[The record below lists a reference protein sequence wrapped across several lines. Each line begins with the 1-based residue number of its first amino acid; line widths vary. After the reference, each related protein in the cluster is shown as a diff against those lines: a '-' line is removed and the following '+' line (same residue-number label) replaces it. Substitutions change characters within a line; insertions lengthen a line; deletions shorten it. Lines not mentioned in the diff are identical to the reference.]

1 MYFGSRGATK
11 FTSFTRRLKRW
22 KFTRISKGAQ
32 LGAYYH
38 KYFVK
43 DRPDLLTKIVYPGAK
58 AKSDAKSPSKSN
70 IKVKSSNKARR
81 RASTGSL
88 PRPVIVGSRSTLTP
102 VIDDFTSTPVVD
114 DPFDVAIDSI
124 SVSLRDDVLDISDK
138 LDISPMPI
146 KKTFE
151 MSSEFTNWLS
161 DTAFGDNDPNSQVA
175 HRLLSS
181 PIEPASV
188 VSNSSHLPPPPISNT
203 DLPVTVGVRRASF
216 KLPRRHSCI
225 ASIHSTTP
233 SYNVP
238 LNDVA
243 RRPSYTLNDVGATA
257 SKNSEFGSM
266 PTTTFLSP
274 ATSTSSSYNRGMTDD
289 NSLPSANDTQNWP
302 ATVPKVMEQ
311 HIDQKMRQQTQQQF
325 VVGRQSQVGQPVVE
339 QKVQQMQQ
347 QIQQQL
353 QQSQQQLQQQR
364 QTQQQPQLQHFV
376 GGLSAHAETV
386 ADLKQ
391 QQQPSQSE
399 LLSPRSSFHDE
410 LEDFFRFSK
419 DREFTLDDILND
431 SH

>member
-22 KFTRISKGAQ
+22 KFTRISKGPQ

-38 KYFVK
+38 EYFVK
-43 DRPDLLTKIVYPGAK
+43 DRPDLLKKIVYPGAK

-88 PRPVIVGSRSTLTP
+88 PRPVIVRSLSTT
-102 VIDDFTSTPVVD
+102 VVDDFTSTPVDD
-114 DPFDVAIDSI
+114 DPFDVAINSI
-124 SVSLRDDVLDISDK
+124 SASLQDDMLDISDK

-146 KKTFE
+146 KKTFK
-151 MSSEFTNWLS
+151 MSSDLSKDFTNWLS
-161 DTAFGDNDPNSQVA
+161 DTAFGDNDPNSQLA

-188 VSNSSHLPPPPISNT
+188 VSNSSHLPTPPMPNT
-203 DLPVTVGVRRASF
+203 DLPVTVGVRRASS

-238 LNDVA
+238 LNDIA

-266 PTTTFLSP
+266 S
-274 ATSTSSSYNRGMTDD
+274 ATNLPVPSTPISSYNPGTTDD
-289 NSLPSANDTQNWP
+289 NSLPSAINTQNP
-302 ATVPKVMEQ
+302 NVLQ
-311 HIDQKMRQQTQQQF
+311 HQIQQNLQQQTHQQF
-325 VVGRQSQVGQPVVE
+325 VVGSQSQVGQPEVE
-339 QKVQQMQQ
+339 QRLQQM
-347 QIQQQL
+347 
-353 QQSQQQLQQQR
+353 QQQLQQQLQ
-364 QTQQQPQLQHFV
+364 QTQQQLQQQQPQLQHFV
-376 GGLSAHAETV
+376 GGLSAHAATV

-391 QQQPSQSE
+391 QQQPTQSE
-399 LLSPRSSFHDE
+399 LQSPRSSFHDE